1 MNPQAQFNLEWLR
14 NFNALPMRERNQFLK
29 LCDKIE
35 SNGNRNPQPAPEEER
50 VGSESDGSGEALQR
64 IRQHQTRGRRKARGE
79 GERVPGRWL
88 SKLITG
94 GKTLRLGIYD
104 SREDAHNAYRA
115 KHLELFGEW
124 SMYFEHPP
132 Y

>member
-1 MNPQAQFNLEWLR
+1 MHFDLSDLEGIC
-14 NFNALPMRERNQFLK
+14 ALPLKERRAFLG
-29 LCDKIE
+29 LCRTIE
-35 SNGNRNPQPAPEEER
+35 SHVPNRPNPQPAPEEER